1 MSAPVTCDRNASAPA
16 PVEILR
22 QLDLIDLPT
31 RFLFIRLLLLV
42 TVLARL
48 VLRLANAYD
57 DNNGYLCFVSKLEL
71 RNKLQ
76 KKNSILRLN

>member
-1 MSAPVTCDRNASAPA
+1 MSAPVTCDKNASAPA

-31 RFLFIRLLLLV
+31 RFLFIRLLRLV

-48 VLRLANAYD
+48 VLRLANVYH
-57 DNNGYLCFVSKLEL
+57 NKNGYLCTM
-71 RNKLQ
+71 Q
-76 KKNSILRLN
+76 KKNG

>member
-31 RFLFIRLLLLV
+31 RFLFIRLLRLV

-48 VLRLANAYD
+48 VLRLANVYHN
-57 DNNGYLCFVSKLEL
+57 NNGYLFTTAKKKMVSFFRTGFEL
-71 RNKLQ
+71 WQ
-76 KKNSILRLN
+76 V